1 MAATHPFADKEPGNI
16 PLSSAPLVR
25 TIAQIKYPLLTQF
38 SINGDA
44 VASAVARALIEHYP
58 LLEVGHEVSVIIT
71 ADGPSEQRSATPI
84 WRLVSADRAWQIT
97 FTGTFLS
104 IDTTKYVHRR
114 DFAQRLT
121 NAWEALNQ
129 HVAVPYIERL
139 GVRYINQVTDKEQ
152 LSRLDKLLRPEM
164 LGIALAQDPDE
175 AKLATAITEAQ
186 YRFPDDAAFTARWGM
201 LPANTNIENASPPFD
216 HSTWILDMDSFH
228 EFKHN
233 SNSGKSLF
241 EDVRALAL
249 RGYQFFRWAVTED
262 FISTFGGSSEHRD

>member
-1 MAATHPFADKEPGNI
+1 MATTHPFADKEPGNI

-44 VASAVARALIEHYP
+44 VASAVAGALIEHYP

-71 ADGPSEQRSATPI
+71 ADGPSEQRSATRI
-84 WRLVSADRAWQIT
+84 WRLVSADRAWQMT

-104 IDTTKYVHRR
+104 IDTTKYVRRR

-121 NAWEALNQ
+121 DAWEALNQ
-129 HVAVPYIERL
+129 HVPVPYIERL
-139 GVRYINQVTDKEQ
+139 GVRYINQVTDRAH
-152 LSRLDKLLRPEM
+152 LSRLDELLRPEM
-164 LGIALAQDPDE
+164 LGIALAQDVDE
-175 AKLATAITEAQ
+175 AQLATSITEAQ
-186 YRFPDDAAFTARWGM
+186 YRFPDGAAFTARWGM
-201 LPANTNIENASPPFD
+201 LPAGTNIENAGPPFD
-216 HSTWILDMDSFH
+216 YPTWILDTDSFC

-233 SNSGKSLF
+233 SNSGQNLF

-249 RGYQFFRWAVTED
+249 RSYQFFRWAVTKD